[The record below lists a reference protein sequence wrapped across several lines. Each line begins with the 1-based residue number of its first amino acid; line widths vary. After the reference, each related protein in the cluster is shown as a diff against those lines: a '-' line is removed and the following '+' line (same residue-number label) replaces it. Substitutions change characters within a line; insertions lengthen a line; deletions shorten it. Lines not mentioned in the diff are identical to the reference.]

1 MSSYVASCQ
10 PLWNTRKGEGRGKRT
25 RRTLVCRIPANRT
38 VRSCVIL
45 DCVEVGRDH
54 RSIRTGQGNEGGLET
69 VISKVHIYI
78 YGGTN
83 EFVRVVDRVV
93 IIVRS
98 RKVLFSLSLSQDPQ
112 VSTS

>member
-1 MSSYVASCQ
+1 MQSLDRVRSMTESERKSCVELRGELST
-10 PLWNTRKGEGRGKRT
+10 PLEHEERGRERKKGEEKGKER
-25 RRTLVCRIPANRT
+25 RIPANRT

-78 YGGTN
+78 YMVERTN
-83 EFVRVVDRVV
+83 SFVWS
-93 IIVRS
+93 IV
-98 RKVLFSLSLSQDPQ
+98 L
-112 VSTS
+112 